1 MTSLL
6 NGESIKRAGGMKLAF
21 FQLTFLLI
29 ALSLFVDAVN
39 GFFLAGMGI
48 DPKLSATYKLV
59 LILLVLYQVGA
70 YSHKFLASTFII
82 ILLFMI
88 GPTLTFVD
96 NLNAS
101 GLVADFIAGLKT
113 ITSFIIF
120 IYCVQICK
128 HWPHLVIKYGKWC
141 CQFSFLILIGNLFLG
156 LLGYGFSSYGSGSV
170 ESQRTAGI
178 KGFFYAGNEVSGL
191 FILLFGIALHL
202 AWQRK
207 NKFLYYMLIPVIFA
221 FGFLVATKAAML
233 TAAVLSFSIPMFNE
247 RNRLLNLTR
256 LKIKLL
262 APVLLLVLFLIFTL
276 VPILESIGIWHRF
289 VWFYEKKG
297 LLGIILSDRDEYI
310 KYTVAGFYQFGDVL
324 KTIFGMGRTGIGL
337 FAKESV
343 EVDPV
348 DMYFWFGSIGALF
361 YIFLLFLYTRISYL
375 ATREVNSQWGPTV
388 LVINITLFAVSLF
401 AGHIVTSGML
411 GPLFGL
417 VNGMAYADYCLN
429 KKDNPK
435 KAMPL

>member
-1 MTSLL
+1 
-6 NGESIKRAGGMKLAF
+6 
-21 FQLTFLLI
+21 
-29 ALSLFVDAVN
+29 
-39 GFFLAGMGI
+39 
-48 DPKLSATYKLV
+48 
-59 LILLVLYQVGA
+59 
-70 YSHKFLASTFII
+70 
-82 ILLFMI
+82 MI

-96 NLNAS
+96 DLDAP
-101 GLVADFIAGLKT
+101 GLIADFIAGLKVL
-113 ITSFIIF
+113 TSFIVF
-120 IYCVQICK
+120 LYCVQVCK
-128 HWPHLVIKYGKWC
+128 HWPHLVLKYGKWC
-141 CQFSFLILIGNLFLG
+141 CQFSFFVLVGNLFLG
-156 LLGYGFSSYGSGSV
+156 VLGYGFSSYGSGSV
-170 ESQRTAGI
+170 ASQRTAGI

-207 NKFLYYMLIPVIFA
+207 NKIIYFMLIPVVFA

-233 TAAVLSFSIPMFNE
+233 TAAVLAFSIPMFNE
-247 RNRLLNLTR
+247 RNRLLNLTP

-262 APVLLLVLFLIFTL
+262 APVLLLLVFLLFFL

-297 LLGIILSDRDEYI
+297 LLGIILSDRDVYI
-310 KYTVAGFYQFGDVL
+310 KVTVEGFYQFGDVL

-343 EVDPV
+343 EVDLV

-361 YIFLLFLYTRISYL
+361 YIFLLTLYTRISYL

-429 KKDNPK
+429 NKDNPG